1 MLPQVD
7 VTETKGLLRGDLY
20 VRPGGQSTNLHPPQ
34 AQHTRTH
41 LTRTHLRYNPHRAVG
56 EPLEGRCHCRGGG
69 AAACLCRRGRRL
81 KGARE
86 RLVERCSH

>member
-7 VTETKGLLRGDLY
+7 VTETEGLLRGDLY

-41 LTRTHLRYNPHRAVG
+41 AHTFDTILIGRWANRLRAVAT
-56 EPLEGRCHCRGGG
+56 
-69 AAACLCRRGRRL
+69 AAAGELRRACAAG
-81 KGARE
+81 GE
-86 RLVERCSH
+86 D